1 MNNFTKQLVLIATLL
16 LLNTQLHAHNM
27 WIETSQNGEIGKF
40 HSAKIYLWGYGEN
53 ERDST
58 TKWFS
63 NTKDFVITLTSPSGK
78 KSILTQN
85 VF

>member
-40 HSAKIYLWGYGEN
+40 HSAKIYL
-53 ERDST
+53 
-58 TKWFS
+58 
-63 NTKDFVITLTSPSGK
+63 
-78 KSILTQN
+78 
-85 VF
+85 